1 MTNTTRMLS
10 RVAAFAGLVT
20 TIVAV
25 TAASATASN
34 RPAASYYTPAAL
46 EAMGERYQA
55 AATFYRTHSQVS
67 DRPAASF
74 YTPAALKAMGE
85 RYKAQT
91 LFYKRLEARQAK
103 AAGQVLSRPAASF
116 YTPAALT
123 AMGERYR
130 AAAGFY
136 QQLQLRKAQQQATA
150 FHWRDAVIGG
160 GVVLALAAL
169 GLLGAQA
176 LRHARRPTIVSP

>member
-1 MTNTTRMLS
+1 MTSTTRMLS
-10 RVAAFAGLVT
+10 RFATSVGLVIA
-20 TIVAV
+20 IVAV
-25 TAASATASN
+25 TAVSATASD
-34 RPAASYYTPAAL
+34 RPAASYYTPTAL
-46 EAMGERYQA
+46 KAMGERYQA
-55 AATFYRTHSQVS
+55 AATFYTTHRQVS

-74 YTPAALKAMGE
+74 YTPAALRAMGE
-85 RYKAQT
+85 RYKAET
-91 LFYKRLEARQAK
+91 LFYKRLEARKAK
-103 AAGQVLSRPAASF
+103 AAGQVSSRPAAGF

-136 QQLQLRKAQQQATA
+136 QQLQLRRAQQQATA

-169 GLLGAQA
+169 GLLGAQV